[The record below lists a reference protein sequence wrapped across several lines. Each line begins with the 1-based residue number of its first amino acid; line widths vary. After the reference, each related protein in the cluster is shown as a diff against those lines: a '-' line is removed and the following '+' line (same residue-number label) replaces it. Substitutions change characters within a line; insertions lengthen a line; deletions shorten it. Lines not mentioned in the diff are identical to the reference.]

1 MCGQDGH
8 AGGIVGHPAHGARKA
23 QAFAQLPCKRI
34 GDARQPAFDP
44 QRAAHGGEVKIPPD
58 RTSSIFKN
66 KPPRR
71 VLRNGLKAQ
80 TGQHPAVC
88 GQTHDGQR
96 SWPACDSTRPPGR
109 SCASST
115 VI

>member
-1 MCGQDGH
+1 
-8 AGGIVGHPAHGARKA
+8 
-23 QAFAQLPCKRI
+23 
-34 GDARQPAFDP
+34 
-44 QRAAHGGEVKIPPD
+44 
-58 RTSSIFKN
+58 
-66 KPPRR
+66 

-88 GQTHDGQR
+88 GQIHDGQR